1 MLKVRRSRVSSWH
14 LGDAHMVHS
23 GGVAWT
29 SVRRQS
35 VTKSWRL
42 RYSEAED
49 TVRLPGRSLAHP
61 RTAIFHSPRRMNPRR
76 VLYRMWPRLPHWCRR
91 LALRLAL
98 PRHSL
103 GVCAVIQDQRGRVL
117 LAHHTY
123 RPSPWGL
130 PGGFV
135 RRREQPHHALARELT
150 EELGTDAR
158 IGPLLYAELHEPS
171 SHLTLYFSATLLDVP
186 RTDDVEVDGTR
197 FVSRTDALALLGPS
211 AAPWLASLPVLRA
224 S

>member
-1 MLKVRRSRVSSWH
+1 MDVSPS
-14 LGDAHMVHS
+14 
-23 GGVAWT
+23 
-29 SVRRQS
+29 
-35 VTKSWRL
+35 
-42 RYSEAED
+42 
-49 TVRLPGRSLAHP
+49 TVRGSQSTRIISGDEARLSGRPVSHPRTSLAHDSW
-61 RTAIFHSPRRMNPRR
+61 RVRLRRL
-76 VLYRMWPRLPHWCRR
+76 LYRSWPRVPRWSRS

-103 GVCAVIQDQRGRVL
+103 GVCAVIEDQRGRVL

-135 RRREQPHHALARELT
+135 RRCEPPQLALARELS
-150 EELGTDAR
+150 EELGTDAHV
-158 IGPLLYAELHEPS
+158 GPLLYAELHEPS
-171 SHLTLYFSATLLDVP
+171 GHLTLYFSATLQAAP

-197 FVSRTDALALLGPS
+197 FVSRADALAVLGSS
-211 AAPWLASLPVLRA
+211 AAPWLASLSELRA

>member
-1 MLKVRRSRVSSWH
+1 MDVSPS
-14 LGDAHMVHS
+14 
-23 GGVAWT
+23 
-29 SVRRQS
+29 
-35 VTKSWRL
+35 
-42 RYSEAED
+42 
-49 TVRLPGRSLAHP
+49 TVRGAQPTRIISEDETRLSGRPLSQPRASLAHNSW
-61 RTAIFHSPRRMNPRR
+61 RARLRRL
-76 VLYRMWPRLPHWCRR
+76 LYRIWPRVPRWSRR

-135 RRREQPHHALARELT
+135 RRHERPQLALARELS
-150 EELGTDAR
+150 EELGTDAH
-158 IGPLLYAELHEPS
+158 IGPLLYVELHEPS
-171 SHLTLYFSATLLDVP
+171 VHLTLYFSATLLDRP
-186 RTDDVEVDGTR
+186 HTDDVEVDGTR
-197 FVSRTDALALLGPS
+197 YVSRSEALTLLGS
-211 AAPWLASLPVLRA
+211 TAAPWLASLSELRA